1 MWGQVMTSHLS
12 FLHDSIKIN
21 HLENNQV
28 EVTVVLP
35 SELFLHFIRTLDSL
49 TGFAQYLETQSKLY
63 RLQRSKQSQAFNETA
78 RIAKENYYKR
88 IAAEFDRYSEQ
99 GLKRYDIIKRI
110 SATLRKENHPW
121 SSPDL
126 VRPSLIAAGRGGR
139 VGRPRKQS

>member
-1 MWGQVMTSHLS
+1 MWGQLMTSHLS
-12 FLHDSIKIN
+12 FLHDSVKIK
-21 HLENNQV
+21 HLEGDQV

-35 SELFLHFIRTLDSL
+35 SELFLHFIRTLESL
-49 TGFAQYLETQSKLY
+49 TGFAQYLEAQSKFH
-63 RLQRSKQSQAFNETA
+63 RLRHSEQSKAFDEAA

-88 IAAEFDRYSEQ
+88 IVSEFDRYSDQ

-110 SATLRKENHPW
+110 SATLRDEKHPW

-139 VGRPRKQS
+139 PGRPRKQS